1 MPERLRPFGTSLV
14 RQCPQGLFRPDLK
27 STHSPWI
34 SEDGKNEAQV
44 ANYYNY
50 ELSRDIGKNPGP
62 PTYVDPNKT
71 MVALYSQGNE
81 LVFGQKVGQQCVAMS
96 LCSLIYDNTH
106 GISSANDLIQIINI
120 GTLVIL
126 VLLTHVKIAQSICI
140 RHIWS
145 IILFLPCDCSLGEGW
160 NYQQVYQVRRVRVEI
175 SVSLPVKVLHEL
187 HLLFKQYFPAPITC
201 HYGLDFPRW
210 NVFF

>member
-27 STHSPWI
+27 STHSPWV

-71 MVALYSQGNE
+71 MVAPYSQGNE

-140 RHIWS
+140 KHI
-145 IILFLPCDCSLGEGW
+145 
-160 NYQQVYQVRRVRVEI
+160 
-175 SVSLPVKVLHEL
+175 
-187 HLLFKQYFPAPITC
+187 
-201 HYGLDFPRW
+201 
-210 NVFF
+210 